1 MDGALLQTAINATTL
16 SLLTSGISL
25 LDSLLSLTL
34 GLHPSSPTP
43 LLDLTTTEE
52 TDLPHVVLAFLPRS
66 GKVTTAELGG
76 GRIGVEEFG
85 ECVRVGGEG
94 VEVLRKEMER
104 CLRDWGGKVGS
115 GGEGI
120 VGASGAAGK
129 GATATDGYEDDED
142 DEME

>member
-1 MDGALLQTAINATTL
+1 M
-16 SLLTSGISL
+16 
-25 LDSLLSLTL
+25 
-34 GLHPSSPTP
+34 
-43 LLDLTTTEE
+43 
-52 TDLPHVVLAFLPRS
+52 VLAFLPRS